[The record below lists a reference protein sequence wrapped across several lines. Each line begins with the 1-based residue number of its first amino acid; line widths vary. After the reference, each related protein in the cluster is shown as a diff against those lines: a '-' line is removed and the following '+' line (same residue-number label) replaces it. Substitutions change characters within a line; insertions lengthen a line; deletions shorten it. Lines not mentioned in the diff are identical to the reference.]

1 MNHIFCGKHVLAEF
15 YGIELPR
22 FNQKELEA
30 CVQAGCEK
38 AGAHIVDIRTAC
50 FSNGGYTLVALLKES
65 HISIHVYAEHRAA
78 FLDAFTCGNTNPGL
92 IIEALAEYYRPQQK
106 KIQEIQRGAV
116 NSTEEGVWE
125 NGKPAL

>member
-22 FNQKELEA
+22 VNQKELEA

-65 HISIHVYAEHRAA
+65 HIEVP
-78 FLDAFTCGNTNPGL
+78 FLFGGAG
-92 IIEALAEYYRPQQK
+92 
-106 KIQEIQRGAV
+106 RGFLLY
-116 NSTEEGVWE
+116 GQCMRF
-125 NGKPAL
+125 L